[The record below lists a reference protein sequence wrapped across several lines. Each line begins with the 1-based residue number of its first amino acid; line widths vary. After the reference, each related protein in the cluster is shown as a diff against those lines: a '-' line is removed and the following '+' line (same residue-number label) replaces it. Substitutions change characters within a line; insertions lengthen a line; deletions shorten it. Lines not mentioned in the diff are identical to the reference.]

1 MDFQLIV
8 LIIPVR
14 LITTMHE
21 FTLAVTTLHLAGRN
35 HLLDGGPA
43 VQSTRSVFRLALALR
58 ARGQHRGRD
67 DRQVGVGQR
76 RGSSGRE
83 SRT

>member
-1 MDFQLIV
+1 MEFQQII
-8 LIIPVR
+8 LIILVC
-14 LITTMHE
+14 LITIHK
-21 FTLAVTTLHLAGRN
+21 FTLAVTTLHLAGRD